1 MIDTVW
7 LLLIVCSVV
16 FGAANG
22 RLGDVSA
29 AALDGA
35 KTAVELAISLAGTLC
50 LWNGVLEVMRRAGLD
65 RALARAARPLLGRLL
80 PDIRSDDEA
89 LGAVS
94 ANLSANL
101 LGLGN
106 AATPLGIRAASL
118 MARGERA
125 TDSLCTFVVMNTAS
139 LQLVPATIAALRASL
154 GAKSPFDI
162 LPAVWCSSA
171 IALAAGLAAD
181 RLFRRIGRRR
191 GEETRDGG
199 EPSPR
204 RRGRSSAGAGS
215 SKCGGYSG
223 AAGSDA
229 SDGGAARPA
238 ERESKPSGAAH
249 VNSAAASRRGGGAV
263 LPRPARSRRGTHS
276 ARHARRTSEATARG
290 TGETSP

>member
-1 MIDTVW
+1 MIDAVW
-7 LLLIVCSVV
+7 LLLVICSIV

-35 KTAVELAISLAGTLC
+35 KAAVELAVSLTGTLC

-80 PDIRSDDEA
+80 PDISSDDEA

-154 GAKSPFDI
+154 GATSPFDI

-171 IALAAGLAAD
+171 VALAAGLTAD

-191 GEETRDGG
+191 GEKSEDGSS
-199 EPSPR
+199 PSAR
-204 RRGRSSAGAGS
+204 RRGRRAGA
-215 SKCGGYSG
+215 
-223 AAGSDA
+223 ADTAGVPRSD
-229 SDGGAARPA
+229 
-238 ERESKPSGAAH
+238 SGAAH
-249 VNSAAASRRGGGAV
+249 PAGRVIGPAGAARINGAEASRSGGAAV
-263 LPRPARSRRGTHS
+263 RPTLMRKRRV
-276 ARHARRTSEATARG
+276 RQETA
-290 TGETSP
+290 SPAHGSGGLAP

>member
-7 LLLIVCSVV
+7 LLLIICSVV

-35 KTAVELAISLAGTLC
+35 KTAVELAFSLAGTLC

-171 IALAAGLAAD
+171 VALAAGLAAD

-191 GEETRDGG
+191 GKKDDDGSV
-199 EPSPR
+199 PSPR
-204 RRGRSSAGAGS
+204 RYERSAAEAGMSKRGGDPGTPGS
-215 SKCGGYSG
+215 NTSG
-223 AAGSDA
+223 
-229 SDGGAARPA
+229 GGAARPTGHEA
-238 ERESKPSGAAH
+238 ESSGAAH
-249 VNSAAASRRGGGAV
+249 GKHAAASRRGGAAA
-263 LPRPARSRRGTHS
+263 RPDTTRDRRGAQS
-276 ARHARRTSEATARG
+276 ARNASETLARG